1 MNDGRGISVIL
12 TPGRYNSAYFEH
24 SYFAEKTGVTLAYP
38 GDLFVEDDKVYYSGI
53 YKERT
58 RELAR
63 NVGEESILGAFLL
76 NLYPVPAE

>member
-1 MNDGRGISVIL
+1 MYDAGRKAEADSVH
-12 TPGRYNSAYFEH
+12 NA
-24 SYFAEKTGVTLAYP
+24 
-38 GDLFVEDDKVYYSGI
+38 